1 MLGLGECGGWLCWGE
16 TKVGEHEISIVITC
30 NKHLKWAKIDLVKL
44 LRGKD
49 ANINLNHGGGNALN
63 FALEY

>member
-16 TKVGEHEISIVITC
+16 TKVGEHEISIAITC

-44 LRGKD
+44 LREKMP
-49 ANINLNHGGGNALN
+49 I
-63 FALEY
+63 